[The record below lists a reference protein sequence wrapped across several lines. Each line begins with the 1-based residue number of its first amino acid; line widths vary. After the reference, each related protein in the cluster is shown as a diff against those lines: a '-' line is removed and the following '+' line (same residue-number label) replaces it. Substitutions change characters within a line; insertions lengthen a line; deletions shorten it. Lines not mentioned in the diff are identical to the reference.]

1 MKAVSTAEEAKSKED
16 DAKINVTVLTLS
28 GETVATLTLGLQGGR
43 VLEDSETASSLAWP
57 SDVTLTKLVDHTG
70 HAIDLT
76 LELRMTF
83 DYERPIALLRD
94 PKSKTFG
101 AMDADETR
109 RMCAAMKETTQ
120 NLNAL
125 NYIFNTFGEPSKNGI
140 DVMIL
145 LLCFKKKFPGQVHL
159 LRGKHECSSIA
170 RIYGFYDE
178 CKHRFPTRSGVK
190 LFKQFVE
197 VFDSLPLVAVIQRL
211 WSRVF
216 CVSSGLS
223 PKLEDLEELR
233 KLQRPVEVGS
243 DGLVCDL
250 LWSDPDDH
258 RPGWYEQDKG
268 MSYTYGPDVD
278 FIVHGTQVVDEGHEF
293 FAAGKGVSI
302 FSSPAFLGEFRNKAS
317 VLLLDEQLQQSLHT
331 FDETM
336 LPADALPS
344 LHACITM
351 DPSCQE
357 LGERLL
363 EELRKQLK
371 LSQSLRKCYGEIE
384 VSTSLLVQ
392 GVWSVPQSQAVIL
405 LLTPEWLLTP
415 LGAAALRAIFRL
427 RSMQLG
433 PEVLPLVHVNAFP
446 DGPSSALNAP
456 SGQLLREAASS
467 GSWGC
472 LDSNLGAAIPQA
484 AAWAA
489 QRLEI
494 IFVREGAE
502 SGEDNTPANLA
513 SRRQEATGLTQ
524 TTWRRRSHESREK
537 EPVEAVWQD
546 FPQNGAKS
554 PKRPRNMPSLNAG
567 GVKGRNGEE
576 RGTDK
581 TSLRHVAENA
591 ARHVDD
597 MHQHRE
603 GLSRLPRRA
612 SEPGLHASI
621 SHKGVPKAIVK
632 DWADA
637 MRDVLGVPN
646 AEGAFPEGESN
657 SRRGSK
663 DAPLPPVGDFM
674 QPNSAPVPS
683 EKPRR
688 KSQVIPP
695 LPEKGIRPASGIVR
709 GYGVLQ
715 RCWMEQLGFLIRNPF
730 ARGLEVTSCA
740 GAELQASPEDLTDCY
755 GLPWPLKLQSLR
767 GRLEASSELE
777 GDVAAFGQVIR
788 QFQWKVRAF
797 QFADSRGEVQL
808 LGRVADEP
816 GSFTHTIRISPRD
829 AGSRVE
835 STVQYAPSA
844 PLQTLLNALGGRFS
858 QHEGNVTMLRRLGG
872 LADGDVA
879 RESLTRLSGIKG
891 DGPQVKVLEIGC
903 GSGRWAKSLFP
914 DGSDAPVSQY
924 LGVDYSTTMSNESAR
939 CLSQIQTARVVR
951 GDARRDGLLAEACAS
966 FFGAP
971 DSFWTAGSKSK
982 GALMELWESIWQ
994 TAPTVV
1000 GGCKP
1005 KDIRAKLQSL
1015 GWQVIATEVTDVL
1028 GYRSQVKGECRR
1040 QWRVQE
1046 LTLDDSFEEDLPP
1059 ALQAAATVRHWAALA
1074 LEKRPRTP
1082 GRDADEP
1089 QSAPATPHGRD
1100 QGWDH
1105 FGLLSTGFYLAEAMS
1120 PSAMRGIG
1128 VGIAAPDPFT
1138 GGTALSWEKTE
1149 DMDPSASWWGTH
1161 PAETQQGWQSQAE
1174 VTKEACQ
1181 QPAAEGGVEGEGQT
1195 EETTE
1200 FTKRNQA
1207 SKVDAMM
1214 SLQVEL
1220 PPLPAS
1226 NGTRSND
1233 QLISGAVLPSEKKH
1247 VDMSFGSLE
1256 MATQLVHA
1264 KGGGSHGPKFI
1275 ALNLK
1280 LNRRVVCWRFV
1291 APKHLEMARRA
1302 LLQDSVTEEV
1312 QHLQTLR
1319 HPCICPYYAGEVV
1332 DGQLY
1337 VVTGYAPGG
1346 SVADWLADA
1355 GPLAEAPTQRVV
1367 RSVLEGLR
1375 YLHSHDVAHGAI
1387 RGGNVLLGPGS
1398 AIRLCDFGLS
1408 TLREGSVA
1416 GSVPKGK
1423 TSESSALSQSAVPW
1437 MAPEVLQG
1445 LIPTASSDIWSLAC
1459 LVAGELGWERCPQH
1473 RPGEVSGSCM
1483 QKGRR
1488 WFFKVQGPINTAIQ
1502 ANDLW
1507 PLPEAIAKAGYG
1519 FPMQK

>member
-1 MKAVSTAEEAKSKED
+1 M
-16 DAKINVTVLTLS
+16 
-28 GETVATLTLGLQGGR
+28 GC
-43 VLEDSETASSLAWP
+43 
-57 SDVTLTKLVDHTG
+57 
-70 HAIDLT
+70 
-76 LELRMTF
+76 
-83 DYERPIALLRD
+83 
-94 PKSKTFG
+94 G
-101 AMDADETR
+101 A
-109 RMCAAMKETTQ
+109 
-120 NLNAL
+120 
-125 NYIFNTFGEPSKNGI
+125 
-140 DVMIL
+140 
-145 LLCFKKKFPGQVHL
+145 
-159 LRGKHECSSIA
+159 LRG
-170 RIYGFYDE
+170 
-178 CKHRFPTRSGVK
+178 HRYAHLESENA
-190 LFKQFVE
+190 VE
-197 VFDSLPLVAVIQRL
+197 
-211 WSRVF
+211 
-216 CVSSGLS
+216 
-223 PKLEDLEELR
+223 
-233 KLQRPVEVGS
+233 
-243 DGLVCDL
+243 
-250 LWSDPDDH
+250 H
-258 RPGWYEQDKG
+258 RGK
-268 MSYTYGPDVD
+268 SPDVPVPEVN
-278 FIVHGTQVVDEGHEF
+278 IPSATDE
-293 FAAGKGVSI
+293 
-302 FSSPAFLGEFRNKAS
+302 
-317 VLLLDEQLQQSLHT
+317 
-331 FDETM
+331 
-336 LPADALPS
+336 ADALPS

-351 DPSCQE
+351 DPQCLE

-392 GVWSVPQSQAVIL
+392 GVWSVPQSQALIL

-433 PEVLPLVHVNAFP
+433 PEVLPLVHVTAFP

-489 QRLEI
+489 QRLETL
-494 IFVREGAE
+494 FVREGAE

-513 SRRQEATGLTQ
+513 SRRQGATGLTQ
-524 TTWRRRSHESREK
+524 TTWRRSHASRER

-567 GVKGRNGEE
+567 AKGRNGEE

-591 ARHVDD
+591 QRHVDD

-646 AEGAFPEGESN
+646 AEGAFPEGDSN

-663 DAPLPPVGDFM
+663 DAPLPPVGASM
-674 QPNSAPVPS
+674 PPNVPVPS
-683 EKPRR
+683 EKRRR

-695 LPEKGIRPASGIVR
+695 LPEKGIRPASGI
-709 GYGVLQ
+709 
-715 RCWMEQLGFLIRNPF
+715 
-730 ARGLEVTSCA
+730 
-740 GAELQASPEDLTDCY
+740 
-755 GLPWPLKLQSLR
+755 
-767 GRLEASSELE
+767 
-777 GDVAAFGQVIR
+777 
-788 QFQWKVRAF
+788 
-797 QFADSRGEVQL
+797 
-808 LGRVADEP
+808 
-816 GSFTHTIRISPRD
+816 
-829 AGSRVE
+829 
-835 STVQYAPSA
+835 
-844 PLQTLLNALGGRFS
+844 
-858 QHEGNVTMLRRLGG
+858 
-872 LADGDVA
+872 
-879 RESLTRLSGIKG
+879 
-891 DGPQVKVLEIGC
+891 
-903 GSGRWAKSLFP
+903 
-914 DGSDAPVSQY
+914 
-924 LGVDYSTTMSNESAR
+924 
-939 CLSQIQTARVVR
+939 
-951 GDARRDGLLAEACAS
+951 
-966 FFGAP
+966 
-971 DSFWTAGSKSK
+971 
-982 GALMELWESIWQ
+982 
-994 TAPTVV
+994 
-1000 GGCKP
+1000 
-1005 KDIRAKLQSL
+1005 
-1015 GWQVIATEVTDVL
+1015 
-1028 GYRSQVKGECRR
+1028 VKGECRR

-1128 VGIAAPDPFT
+1128 VGLAAPDPFT
-1138 GGTALSWEKTE
+1138 GGTALSWEKAD
-1149 DMDPSASWWGTH
+1149 DMDPSASWWGIH
-1161 PAETQQGWQSQAE
+1161 PAETQQEWLSQAE
-1174 VTKEACQ
+1174 APKEASPEPAGPAG
-1181 QPAAEGGVEGEGQT
+1181 PAAEGGETESQT
-1195 EETTE
+1195 ETTE

-1220 PPLPAS
+1220 PPLPGS
-1226 NGTRSND
+1226 RGSRSND
-1233 QLISGAVLPSEKKH
+1233 QLISGGVLPSEKKH
-1247 VDMSFGSLE
+1247 IELSSFGSLE
-1256 MATQLVHA
+1256 MATQLFHA

-1291 APKHLEMARRA
+1291 APKHLELARRA

-1332 DGQLY
+1332 DGELY

-1367 RSVLEGLR
+1367 RCVLEGLR

-1445 LIPTASSDIWSLAC
+1445 MIPTASSDIWSLAC
-1459 LVAGELGWERCPQH
+1459 LVAELALARPIALGAPFRAAQGDGAPLLKDELEALPKSSQVLAARCMRLEPAERPKASELLEGFH
-1473 RPGEVSGSCM
+1473 EVVAKGS
-1483 QKGRR
+1483 
-1488 WFFKVQGPINTAIQ
+1488 
-1502 ANDLW
+1502 
-1507 PLPEAIAKAGYG
+1507 
-1519 FPMQK
+1519 

>member
-695 LPEKGIRPASGIVR
+695 LPEKGIRPASGIV
-709 GYGVLQ
+709 
-715 RCWMEQLGFLIRNPF
+715 
-730 ARGLEVTSCA
+730 
-740 GAELQASPEDLTDCY
+740 
-755 GLPWPLKLQSLR
+755 
-767 GRLEASSELE
+767 
-777 GDVAAFGQVIR
+777 
-788 QFQWKVRAF
+788 
-797 QFADSRGEVQL
+797 
-808 LGRVADEP
+808 
-816 GSFTHTIRISPRD
+816 
-829 AGSRVE
+829 
-835 STVQYAPSA
+835 
-844 PLQTLLNALGGRFS
+844 
-858 QHEGNVTMLRRLGG
+858 
-872 LADGDVA
+872 
-879 RESLTRLSGIKG
+879 
-891 DGPQVKVLEIGC
+891 
-903 GSGRWAKSLFP
+903 
-914 DGSDAPVSQY
+914 
-924 LGVDYSTTMSNESAR
+924 
-939 CLSQIQTARVVR
+939 
-951 GDARRDGLLAEACAS
+951 
-966 FFGAP
+966 
-971 DSFWTAGSKSK
+971 
-982 GALMELWESIWQ
+982 
-994 TAPTVV
+994 
-1000 GGCKP
+1000 
-1005 KDIRAKLQSL
+1005 
-1015 GWQVIATEVTDVL
+1015 
-1028 GYRSQVKGECRR
+1028 KGECRR